1 MDERAVIN
9 CSVSLIMQD
18 MQQKE
23 QNVGDQLL
31 EYKEEKNR
39 NRKMQL
45 VLRIR
50 KDTNKSKYFHL
61 NLEKWYNETSYA
73 LLLSE
78 QYPKDA
84 TPFEIQFAKNWSQQ

>member
-39 NRKMQL
+39 KRKMQL

-50 KDTNKSKYFHL
+50 KDTNNPNIS
-61 NLEKWYNETSYA
+61 
-73 LLLSE
+73 
-78 QYPKDA
+78 
-84 TPFEIQFAKNWSQQ
+84 I